1 MINEEA
7 KSSYDVQEFQ
17 HNPGI
22 YFEKIGRLHYA
33 RETWKLMI
41 KLDLTTLT
49 TRYNQIMKY
58 LQKAKVMC
66 TESQT

>member
-7 KSSYDVQEFQ
+7 SSPYDVQEFQ

-22 YFEKIGRLHYA
+22 YFEKIRCLHYA
-33 RETWKLMI
+33 RETWKLVI
-41 KLDLTTLT
+41 KLNLTTA
-49 TRYNQIMKY
+49 RYNQIMRY